1 VDVVSAIID
10 LARESICAVLTLV
23 VLAMLYHQD
32 QRSRRQRT
40 EIERMVREI
49 LRSQNGRHE

>member
-1 VDVVSAIID
+1 VDIVTAIID

-32 QRSRRQRT
+32 RRSRKQRT

-49 LRSQNGRHE
+49 LHSQNGKDE